1 MALTNH
7 FMSRCESDLRAVQHG
22 PITTLPFWAFPPYDL
37 AAPSGAAFFFG
48 LLPISKRLTFLTF
61 PAAWVLATDW
71 RKRHS
76 RPWVACFGA
85 ADGRNFRTTGE

>member
-37 AAPSGAAFFFG
+37 AAPSGAAFFWLAAG
-48 LLPISKRLTFLTF
+48 LKAPDVPHVSCGLGACDRLAQAGLT
-61 PAAWVLATDW
+61 PLGCLLW
-71 RKRHS
+71 R
-76 RPWVACFGA
+76 G
-85 ADGRNFRTTGE
+85 